1 MRIACGAA
9 LVVAAVLTVAAPR
22 PAESQIGGFIKKKAT
37 DAAKGEA
44 KGEAN
49 KKVDASTSKADSCGP
64 VTPQKVQDFL
74 RGLQTEGAAR
84 SEFDSRVAR
93 EDSARAEA
101 EPRVKACRDAENGG
115 ATFQKMMTEGF
126 TGANPPSTAAAVQA
140 QTDKNKAKYEEYLD
154 KKCGKV
160 PPATTHDPGDT
171 YRKAH
176 ANGAKEAGMSEY
188 CYDVMADRVI
198 AFCKLPNK
206 EQVKAVEKGIRIENV
221 GEVFTADEAKAI
233 QPHCGELMPALKKAG
248 NTLVP

>member
-1 MRIACGAA
+1 MRIANESA
-9 LVVAAVLTVAAPR
+9 LVVAVLLALTAPR
-22 PAESQIGGFIKKKAT
+22 PAASQIGGFIKKKAT
-37 DAAKGEA
+37 DVA

-49 KKVDASTSKADSCGP
+49 KKGDASTSKADSCGP
-64 VTPQKVQDFL
+64 ITPQKVQDFL

-84 SEFDSRVAR
+84 NEFDSMVAR
-93 EDSARAEA
+93 ADSSRAEA

-126 TGANPPSTAAAVQA
+126 TGANPPSTGPAVQA
-140 QTDKNKAKYEEYLD
+140 QMDKNKAKYEEYLD

-160 PPATTHDPGDT
+160 PPPASHDPGDT

-176 ANGAKEAGMSEY
+176 ANGAREAGMSEY
-188 CYDVMADRVI
+188 CYDVLADRVI
-198 AFCKLPNK
+198 AFCRLSNK
-206 EQVKAVEKGIRIENV
+206 EQATAVEKGVRV
-221 GEVFTADEAKAI
+221 DKAGDVFTADEAKAM

>member
-1 MRIACGAA
+1 MRIARGAA
-9 LVVAAVLTVAAPR
+9 LVVAAVLALAAPR
-22 PAESQIGGFIKKKAT
+22 SAESQIGGFIKKKAG
-37 DAAKGEA
+37 DVAKGEA
-44 KGEAN
+44 E
-49 KKVDASTSKADSCGP
+49 KKADVSKSKSDSCGP
-64 VTPQKVQDFL
+64 ITSQKVQDFL

-84 SEFDSRVAR
+84 NEFDSRIAR
-93 EDSARAEA
+93 EDAARAEA
-101 EPRVKACRDAENGG
+101 EPRVKACQDAEAGG

-126 TGANPPSTAAAVQA
+126 TGANAPSTPAAVQA
-140 QTDKNKAKYEEYLD
+140 QMDKNKAKYDEYLD

-160 PPATTHDPGDT
+160 PPATSHDPGDT

-188 CYDVMADRVI
+188 CYDVMADRAI

-206 EQVKAVEKGIRIENV
+206 EQAKAADKGIRIENV

-233 QPHCGELMPALKKAG
+233 QPHCGEIMPALKKAG